1 MSEVIQETLEDSKSR
16 TRKRNL
22 ILLGTLIPLAAFF
35 AILGWGVARSGGN
48 PGGFGIN
55 SEFTETALAE
65 QPAPLF
71 EGTTLDGEAIS
82 LGDLKGKLV
91 LVDFWS
97 SWCPPC
103 RQEGPAL
110 AQVYREFQDEDVEF
124 IGVAI
129 WDRESK
135 VAEFIDEIA
144 IPYPNIMDDRGAI
157 AIDYGVSGIPE
168 KYLVDPDGNLIR
180 KFVGPVQPD
189 DLRNALNA
197 VLNQ

>member
-1 MSEVIQETLEDSKSR
+1 MIQETQEDRRSR

-22 ILLGTLIPLAAFF
+22 ILLGSLIPLAAFF

-55 SEFTETALAE
+55 SEFTETALAQ

-82 LGDLKGKLV
+82 LADLKGKLV

-110 AQVYREFQDEDVEF
+110 AQVYREFQDEGVEF

-129 WDRESK
+129 WDRESQ
-135 VAEFIDEIA
+135 VVDFVEEIGVPFP
-144 IPYPNIMDDRGAI
+144 IIMDDRGSI

-168 KYLVDPDGNLIR
+168 KYFVDPEGNLIK

-197 VLNQ
+197 VLDQ

>member
-1 MSEVIQETLEDSKSR
+1 VIQETQEDRRSR

-22 ILLGTLIPLAAFF
+22 ILLGSLIPLAAFF

-55 SEFTETALAE
+55 SEFTETALAQ

-82 LGDLKGKLV
+82 LADLKGKLV

-110 AQVYREFQDEDVEF
+110 AQVYREFQDEGVEF

-129 WDRESK
+129 WDRESQ
-135 VAEFIDEIA
+135 VVDFVEEIGVPFP
-144 IPYPNIMDDRGAI
+144 IIMDDRGSI

-168 KYLVDPDGNLIR
+168 KYFVDPEGNLIK

-197 VLNQ
+197 VLDQ